1 MSTSLINFLSTNYPW
16 MYLTDSWVP
25 LKEPHHQDTVCLS
38 DTVLGPLGQ
47 GVVTLIQGHPVRV
60 LLLTQPVQQPKL
72 IHTAINHRMELH
84 QYIKLKLE
92 T

>member
-1 MSTSLINFLSTNYPW
+1 MSLSTNYPW
-16 MYLTDSWVP
+16 MYLTDSWIP

-47 GVVTLIQGHPVRV
+47 GVVTLIQGHSIDV

-72 IHTAINHRMELH
+72 VHTANNDGWNYF
-84 QYIKLKLE
+84 YILSGNI
-92 T
+92 TY